1 MGETLVISPE
11 ELYYLGRLLKAEYI
25 DYAYIAAMRDI
36 GGNFR
41 LFSKESAAALTQRAL
56 LREDFSGNLEPDD
69 DALRLLRPI
78 FFGAAEMT
86 VDLCMLQEEKP
97 VSACKFHFQ
106 GDSAVMVHP
115 QEEKLLIAETGRKE
129 IMETIGGLV
138 PKGEH
143 SAKDGLSPAQAAGIL
158 VLKSVSLDGNAKRL
172 AFALDAGGGL
182 YREAGED
189 KLEAVTR
196 EEVLAAAEKML
207 EEM

>member
-11 ELYYLGRLLKAEYI
+11 ELFCFGRLLKAEYI
-25 DYAYIAAMRDI
+25 DYAYIAAMGDI
-36 GGNFR
+36 GSNFR
-41 LFSKESAAALTQRAL
+41 LFSKESAAALTQRGL

-69 DALRLLRPI
+69 DALRLLRPV
-78 FFGAAEMT
+78 FFGNAEMT
-86 VDLCMLQEEKP
+86 VDLCRLQEDRS

-106 GDSAVMVHP
+106 GDSAVMVRP
-115 QEEKLLIAETGRKE
+115 REEKLLITETGQKE
-129 IMETIGGLV
+129 IMETVGGLI

-158 VLKSVSLDGNAKRL
+158 VLKSVRLDGDAKRL

-189 KLEAVTR
+189 KLEPVTR
-196 EEVLAAAEKML
+196 EEALAAAEKML